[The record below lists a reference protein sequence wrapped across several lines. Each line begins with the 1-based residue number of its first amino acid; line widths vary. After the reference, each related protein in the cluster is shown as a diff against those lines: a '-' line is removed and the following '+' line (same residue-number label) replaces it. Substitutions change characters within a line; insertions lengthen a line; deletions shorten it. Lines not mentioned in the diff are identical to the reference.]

1 MMYYAKESKVC
12 QHQVDW
18 LSAWLQYYIFSTE
31 TFAITVD
38 EE

>member
-1 MMYYAKESKVC
+1 MMCYAKISKMC
-12 QHQVDW
+12 KYQVDW
-18 LSAWLQYYIFSTE
+18 LSAWLQYYIFSTK